1 MRESDLIKTIK
12 DSSAKVL
19 SKDFLVSDKNL
30 QRNLIEYLQ
39 QIQKSAKSNKS
50 KVITIVAL
58 VK

>member
-1 MRESDLIKTIK
+1 MKSDLIKMIK
-12 DSSAKVL
+12 DSPTKLL

-30 QRNLIEYLQ
+30 QKNLNEYLQ
-39 QIQKSAKSNKS
+39 QIQKSVKSNKS

>member
-1 MRESDLIKTIK
+1 MKSDLIKMIK
-12 DSSAKVL
+12 DSPEKVL

-30 QRNLIEYLQ
+30 QKNLSEYLQ
-39 QIQKSAKSNKS
+39 QIQKSVKSNKS

>member
-1 MRESDLIKTIK
+1 MRESDLIKRIK
-12 DSSAKVL
+12 DYSAKFL
-19 SKDFLVSDKNL
+19 SKDFLVNDKNL

-39 QIQKSAKSNKS
+39 QIQKSVKSNKS

>member
-1 MRESDLIKTIK
+1 MKFDLIKVIK

-39 QIQKSAKSNKS
+39 QIQKSARSNKS
-50 KVITIVAL
+50 TVITIVSL

>member
-1 MRESDLIKTIK
+1 MRESDIIKMIK

-30 QRNLIEYLQ
+30 QKNLSEYLQ
-39 QIQKSAKSNKS
+39 QIQKSVKSNKS

>member
-1 MRESDLIKTIK
+1 MRESDIIKMIK
-12 DSSAKVL
+12 DSSAKFL

-30 QRNLIEYLQ
+30 QKNLNEYLQ
-39 QIQKSAKSNKS
+39 QIQKSVKSNKS